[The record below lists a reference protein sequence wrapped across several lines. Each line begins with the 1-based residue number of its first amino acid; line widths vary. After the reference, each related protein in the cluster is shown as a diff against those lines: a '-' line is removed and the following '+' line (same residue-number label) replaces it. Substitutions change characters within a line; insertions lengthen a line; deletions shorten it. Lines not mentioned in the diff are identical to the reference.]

1 MSYPVPVTVLVNIA
15 PLTIIFTKR
24 QCDLCMILSLK
35 NSHKGINLSVNPSLA
50 SEGTGKYNLDL
61 ETSH

>member
-15 PLTIIFTKR
+15 PLTIIFPKR

-35 NSHKGINLSVNPSLA
+35 NSHKGINLSINRSLA
-50 SEGTGKYNLDL
+50 SESKYNLDL